1 VDEIVFGGAIKDGG
15 RPLINHRINK
25 IKIIGEIAK
34 RYNISPNGI
43 NIDYGYSYA
52 PHNFN
57 YLYDGVN
64 NVNEKVQG
72 RVDYREPI
80 YWFVLDNKKYVMKE
94 QVEYCIHTFTEKLL
108 VDYCNEPNSDFVYDT
123 NSYLERLYYF
133 YRNEV
138 NLFGDVFPKL
148 LDETDEFFI
157 FEMIDGDPVSEIN
170 SNIASQYFEKV
181 SKVVAHTKNFR
192 PKNNVA
198 NNWVLTPSGVI
209 KYVSIRHFVLIDN
222 PEIVMMDYHE
232 CIIDDKGNRTGMIE
246 NYYEHAEGGGKK

>member
-1 VDEIVFGGAIKDGG
+1 M
-15 RPLINHRINK
+15 INHHIDK

-52 PHNFN
+52 PHNLN
-57 YLYDGVN
+57 YLYDGIN
-64 NVNEKVQG
+64 NVNEKVRD

-94 QVEYCIHTFTEKLL
+94 QVEYCISTFTEKLL
-108 VDYCNEPNSDFVYDT
+108 VDYCNEPKSAFVYDT
-123 NSYLERLYYF
+123 NLYLERLYYF
-133 YRNEV
+133 FRNEI
-138 NLFGDVFPKL
+138 NLFEEVFPKL
-148 LDETDEFFI
+148 LEETNDFFI
-157 FEMIDGDPVSEIN
+157 FEMVEGTPVKEIN
-170 SNIASQYFEKV
+170 ENIANQYFEKV

-198 NNWVLTPSGVI
+198 NNWVLTPSGSI
-209 KYVSIRHFVLIDN
+209 KYVSLRHFVLVDK

-232 CIIDDKGNRTGMIE
+232 CIINKEGNQIGMIE
-246 NYYEHAEGGGKK
+246 NFYKHAEGGKK